1 MKNAKFQSDIIKQL
15 IKDGNAEN
23 INAYIDKAGA
33 WISLDRFC
41 AAYIKR
47 EDFYISLAALASS
60 KETDIFIKALENNIY
75 HGVHGYYTGQDVTAF
90 VSDYRGNKKFTMV
103 QIRSEF
109 NDREAY
115 IDKAL
120 IKKYWDLEEVTFL
133 FSSSKNGPLL
143 IQEGEE
149 ITGLI
154 MPVNWHMD

>member
-1 MKNAKFQSDIIKQL
+1 MKNAKFQADIIKQL

-23 INAYIDKAGA
+23 ISAYIDKDGA

-47 EDFYISLAALASS
+47 DEFYISLAALASS
-60 KETDIFIKALENNIY
+60 KETEIFKKVTEENTYN
-75 HGVHGYYTGQDVTAF
+75 GVNGYYTGQDVTAF
-90 VSDYRGNKKFTMV
+90 VSDYRGNKKFTLA

-115 IDKAL
+115 IDKTL

-133 FSSSKNGPLL
+133 FSPNKNAPLL
-143 IQEGEE
+143 IKEGED

-154 MPVNWHMD
+154 MPVNWHNE

>member
-1 MKNAKFQSDIIKQL
+1 MKNTKFQADIIKQL

-23 INAYIDKAGA
+23 INAYIDKVGA

-47 EDFYISLAALASS
+47 DEFYISLAALASS
-60 KETDIFIKALENNIY
+60 KETEIFNKVTKENTYN
-75 HGVHGYYTGQDVTAF
+75 GVPGYYTGQDVTAF
-90 VSDYRGNKKFTMV
+90 VSDYRGNKKFTLA

-133 FSSSKNGPLL
+133 FSPNKNGPLL
-143 IQEGEE
+143 IQEGED

>member
-1 MKNAKFQSDIIKQL
+1 MKNAKFQADIIKQL

-23 INAYIDKAGA
+23 INAYIDKVGA

-60 KETDIFIKALENNIY
+60 KETEIFNKVTKENTYN
-75 HGVHGYYTGQDVTAF
+75 GVQGYYTGQDVSAF
-90 VSDYRGNKKFTMV
+90 VADYKGNKKFTLAKI
-103 QIRSEF
+103 QSEKG
-109 NDREAY
+109 DSVY
-115 IDKAL
+115 IDKSL
-120 IKKYWDLEEVTFL
+120 IRKYWDLEEVTFL
-133 FSSSKNGPLL
+133 FSPNKKGPLL
-143 IQEGEE
+143 IAEGED